1 VKLGD
6 TFRFDDSSE
15 DGGHL
20 FVVISD
26 PQIQPD
32 KVLVTSVTTLHE
44 GVRDRSCVI
53 EAGEHPQIR
62 RRSCMF
68 YDDTY
73 LTTARRL
80 AQFAAWGDVV
90 VHEPFDLDLM
100 ERVWEGA
107 VVSAFFKY
115 EYRELLDSQGLTP
128 GFGF

>member
-1 VKLGD
+1 MKLGD
-6 TFRFDDSSE
+6 TFRFADPSE

-26 PQIQPD
+26 PGRQPD
-32 KVLVTSVTTLHE
+32 KVLVTSITTFHDRI
-44 GVRDRSCVI
+44 RDKSCII
-53 EAGEHPQIR
+53 EADEHPQIR

-73 LTTARRL
+73 LTTAKRL
-80 AQFAAWGDVV
+80 EQFEAWGEVI

-107 VVSAFFKY
+107 ALSPMFKY
-115 EYRELLDSQGLTP
+115 EYRQMLDDQGLTP
-128 GFGF
+128 FGF